1 MLVIRAIRETHK
13 QDLLALDRQRLIS
26 IRSRLDSLIK
36 KCYAPFQFQ
45 PIFDSPKKFPA
56 LFLARIKND

>member
-13 QDLLALDRQRLIS
+13 QDLLDLDRQRLIS
-26 IRSRLDSLIK
+26 IRPRLDRIIK
-36 KCYAPFQFQ
+36 KRYAPFQFQ
-45 PIFDSPKKFPA
+45 PIFGKSKKFPA